1 MSYVL
6 TEDDYSNLHSVKMQL
21 GLMASML
28 CTRDHF
34 ECASEELQST
44 LYRLQEPISQVL
56 KALDERSVIARQSES
71 MGHWDWTRIITLVSG
86 RDSMSVADIVKMDEK
101 IEKAV
106 EVDPN
111 MSCVLYAWRKVMTD
125 DGQNPMMKNRNDM
138 GGFHVKF
145 ERTIQPE
152 IPPAT
157 EQSILE
163 LYGAKNAREL
173 VKKLVAS
180 YNRTPA

>member
-1 MSYVL
+1 MSYVF
-6 TEDDYSNLHSVKMQL
+6 TDDDYGHLHGVKMQL

-28 CTRDHF
+28 SKAKSF
-34 ECASEELQST
+34 ECDSEELQST
-44 LYRLQEPISQVL
+44 LYALQEPISQVL
-56 KALDERSVIARQSES
+56 KTLDERSVIARQSES
-71 MGHWDWTRIITLVSG
+71 MSPWDWTRIITLVSG

-106 EVDPN
+106 AIDPS
-111 MSCVLYAWRKVMTD
+111 MSCVFYAWRNVMTD
-125 DGQNPMMKNRNDM
+125 DGRNPMMQNRNDM

-157 EQSILE
+157 EQSVLE
-163 LYGAKNAREL
+163 MYGAKNAREL

-180 YNRTPA
+180 YNGTPA

>member
-1 MSYVL
+1 MSYFL
-6 TEDDYSNLHSVKMQL
+6 TDDDYSKLYGVKMQL
-21 GLMASML
+21 GLMSSLL
-28 CTRDHF
+28 CRRAEVQCD
-34 ECASEELQST
+34 SEELDST
-44 LYRLQEPISQVL
+44 ICALREPISQVL
-56 KALDERSVIARQSES
+56 KALDERSAIARQSES
-71 MGHWDWTRIITLVSG
+71 MSHWDWTRIITLVSG

-101 IEKAV
+101 LSQAV
-106 EVDPN
+106 AANPD
-111 MSCVLYAWRKVMTD
+111 MACVYHAWRNVMTD

-138 GGFHVKF
+138 GRFHVKF

-180 YNRTPA
+180 YNGTPV